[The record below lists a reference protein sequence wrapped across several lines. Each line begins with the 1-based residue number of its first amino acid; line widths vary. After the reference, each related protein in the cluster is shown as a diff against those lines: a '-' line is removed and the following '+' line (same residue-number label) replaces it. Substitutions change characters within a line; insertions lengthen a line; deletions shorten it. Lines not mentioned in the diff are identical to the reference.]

1 MAAKA
6 NGPLNGITVIE
17 LAHIMAGPTCGM
29 LLADLGAE
37 VIKVERIPG
46 GDDSR
51 TFSAVDIEGQSPTFM
66 MMNRNKRGI
75 AVDLKTEGGKE
86 VVRRL
91 LAKAD
96 VVIEN
101 YRLGTMERLGLGYDE
116 LKEANAG
123 LVYCEIS
130 GFGRTGPYADR
141 GGFDLIAQGMSGL
154 LSVTGEGPDRPP
166 VKCGAPITDITA
178 GILATVG
185 VLAALVERRHSG
197 RGQRVDTSLY
207 EAGITHTFWQSA
219 IALASGV
226 SPGPMG
232 TGSPVAAPYQA
243 FPTADGWITVG
254 GANQANWLKLLE
266 VVEAPELGEDPRFRE
281 NPDRMENVPALE
293 AALNERFRK
302 RTSAEWLEKLEE
314 AGVPA
319 GPVKSVGEMHSD
331 PQTQARNMVV
341 EVEHARAG
349 TVKTLGPPVKLSR
362 TPASVRR
369 AAPLYGQHTAEVLAE
384 YGYSSEEI
392 DNLAAAGAVI
402 VG

>member
-1 MAAKA
+1 MAADTT
-6 NGPLNGITVIE
+6 GPLKGVTIIE
-17 LAHIMAGPTCGM
+17 LAHIMAGPCCGM

-51 TFSAVDIEGQSPTFM
+51 RFATVDIAGESPTFM

-75 AVDLKTEGGKE
+75 AVDLKTGGGKE
-86 VVRRL
+86 VLRRL
-91 LAKAD
+91 LKTAD

-101 YRLGTMERLGLGYDE
+101 YRRGTMERFGLGYDS
-116 LKEANAG
+116 LKEANPR

-141 GGFDLIAQGMSGL
+141 GGFDLIAQGMSGMM
-154 LSVTGEGPDRPP
+154 SFTGEGAGRPP
-166 VKCGAPITDITA
+166 VKAGAPITDITA
-178 GILATVG
+178 GILASLGIV
-185 VLAALVERRHSG
+185 AALLERQHSG
-197 RGQRVDTSLY
+197 LGQRVDTSLF

-219 IALASGV
+219 LALASGV
-226 SPGPMG
+226 SPGALG

-254 GANQANWLKLLE
+254 GANQANWLKLLGVLE
-266 VVEAPELGEDPRFRE
+266 TPELGDDPRFVE
-281 NPDRMENVPALE
+281 NRDRMENVAALE
-293 AALNERFRK
+293 AVLNELFRK
-302 RTSAEWLEKLEE
+302 RTSAEWLAKLEV

-319 GPVKSVGEMHSD
+319 GPVMSVGEMHQD
-331 PQTQARNMVV
+331 PQTLARNMVL
-341 EVEHARAG
+341 EVDHPRAG
-349 TVKTLGPPVKLSR
+349 KVKTLGPPVKLSR

-369 AAPLYGQHTAEVLAE
+369 PAPLFGQHTAEVLAE

-392 DNLAAAGAVI
+392 DKLAAAGAII

>member
-1 MAAKA
+1 MAADA
-6 NGPLNGITVIE
+6 RGPLGGITVIE
-17 LAHIMAGPTCGM
+17 LAHIMAGPCCGM
-29 LLADLGAE
+29 LLADLGAD

-51 TFSAVDIEGQSPTFM
+51 SFATVDIEGESPTFM

-75 AVDLKTEGGKE
+75 AVDLKTEGGKK
-86 VVRRL
+86 VLLRL
-91 LAKAD
+91 LETAD

-101 YRLGTMERLGLGYDE
+101 YRRGTMERFGLGYDS
-116 LKEANAG
+116 LKEANAR

-141 GGFDLIAQGMSGL
+141 GGFDLIAQGMSGMM
-154 LSVTGEGPDRPP
+154 SFTGEGPGRPP
-166 VKCGAPITDITA
+166 VKAGAPITDITA
-178 GILATVG
+178 GILAALG
-185 VLAALVERRHSG
+185 VLAALLERRHSG
-197 RGQRVDTSLY
+197 LGQRVDTSLY

-226 SPGPMG
+226 SPGALG

-254 GANQANWLKLLE
+254 GANQANWQKLLG
-266 VVEAPELGEDPRFRE
+266 VLEAPELGDDPRFVE
-281 NPDRMENVPALE
+281 NRDRMENV
-293 AALNERFRK
+293 AALATVLNELFRK
-302 RTSAEWLEKLEE
+302 RSSAEWLAKLEA

-319 GPVKSVGEMHSD
+319 GPVMNVGEMHED
-331 PQTQARNMVV
+331 PQTLARKMVL
-341 EVEHARAG
+341 EVTHPRAG
-349 TVKTLGPPVKLSR
+349 KVKTLGPPVKRSR

-369 AAPLYGQHTAEVLAE
+369 PAPILGQHTAEVLAD

-392 DNLAAAGAVI
+392 DKLAAAGAVV